1 MKTNAMQYVSTRGGM
16 TPANFSDILLE
27 GLAPD
32 GGLVVPETIPAVTQ
46 QIIESWRELTYPE
59 LATEVIGLYWT
70 DIPREDLAG
79 LCHAAYGEQFNAAEI
94 VPLTPIDQMAALV
107 DLSQGPT
114 LAFKDMAMQFL
125 GEALP
130 YVLQQRDQTLNILGA
145 TSGDTGSAA
154 EYAFRSKPNIGVFML
169 SPKGRMS
176 RFQRAQMYTLT
187 DDNVH
192 NIVIDGVFDDAQN
205 LVKELNGD
213 LDFKAKHS
221 LGTVNSINLG
231 RLIAQSVYYFWAWLR
246 VTNGIPADQRENFP
260 VSFAVPSG
268 NFGNIFSGQLARQM
282 GLPIDTLVLATNE
295 NNVLD
300 EFFRSGKYEPRSAA
314 NTLATSSPSMDIS
327 KASNLE
333 RFIYLVLD
341 QDQQQLAE
349 AWRQLDTTGTLDLSD
364 HQPRFLAE
372 FGMVS
377 GTSTHEDRI
386 ATIRA
391 VYEKSDVVIDPHTA
405 DGVTVARGYQKPH
418 QPMLVLET
426 AKPEKFGD
434 IVQEALGFEP
444 ELLPEY
450 AKLLELEQHT
460 VDIGVDAT
468 ALREYIAL
476 HHI

>member
-1 MKTNAMQYVSTRGGM
+1 MHYVSTRGGM
-16 TPANFSDILLE
+16 QPSNFSDVLLE

-32 GGLVVPETIPAVTQ
+32 GGLVVPETIPTVELDT
-46 QIIESWRELTYPE
+46 IESWRELTYPE

-70 DIPREDLAG
+70 DIAREDLAE
-79 LCHAAYGEQFNAAEI
+79 LCRAAYGEQFNSDEI
-94 VPLTPIDQMAALV
+94 VPLTPIDQMTALV

-130 YVLQQRDQTLNILGA
+130 YVLKQRDQTLNILGA

-176 RFQRAQMYTLT
+176 KFQRAQMYTLT

-192 NIVIDGVFDDAQN
+192 NIVIDGVFDDAQH
-205 LVKELNGD
+205 LVKVLNGD

-246 VTNGIPADQRENFP
+246 VTTGIPADQRNDFA

-268 NFGNIFSGQLARQM
+268 NFGNVFSGQLARQM

-333 RFIYLVLD
+333 RFIYLVLG
-341 QDQQQLAE
+341 QDPKALAD
-349 AWRQLDTTGTLDLSD
+349 AWRQLDSHGTLDLSE
-364 HQPRFLAE
+364 HQHRFLQE

-377 GTSTHEDRI
+377 GTSTHEDRV
-386 ATIRA
+386 AAIRA
-391 VYEKSDVVIDPHTA
+391 VYEKSEVVIDPHTA
-405 DGVTVARGYQKPH
+405 DGVTVARGYQKPN

-426 AKPEKFGD
+426 AKPEKFTD
-434 IVQEALGFEP
+434 IVLEALGFEP

-460 VDIGVDAT
+460 VEMDVDSQ

-476 HHI
+476 NYV

>member
-1 MKTNAMQYVSTRGGM
+1 MQYVSTRGGM
-16 TPANFSDILLE
+16 APSNFSDVLLE

-32 GGLVVPETIPAVTQ
+32 GGLVVPETIPTVTLET
-46 QIIESWRELTYPE
+46 IEAWRDLTYAE

-70 DIPREDLAG
+70 DIPREDLAE
-79 LCHAAYGEQFNAAEI
+79 LCRAAYGSQFNSDVI
-94 VPLTPIDQMAALV
+94 VPLTPIDQMATLV

-130 YVLQQRDQTLNILGA
+130 YVLKQRDQTLNILGA

-176 RFQRAQMYTLT
+176 KFQRAQMYTLT
-187 DDNVH
+187 DDNIH
-192 NIVIDGVFDDAQN
+192 NIVIEGVFDDAQN

-213 LDFKAKHS
+213 LDFKAAHS

-246 VTNGIPADQRENFP
+246 VTNGIPEDQREGFG

-333 RFIYLVLD
+333 RFVYLVLD
-341 QDQQQLAE
+341 QDQGKLAE
-349 AWRQLDTTGTLDLSD
+349 AWRQLDASGTLDLSE
-364 HQPRFLAE
+364 HQPRFLEE

-377 GTSTHEDRI
+377 GTSTHEDRV

-391 VYEKSDVVIDPHTA
+391 VYEKSQLVIDPHTA
-405 DGVTVARGYQKPH
+405 DGVTVARGYQKPN

-434 IVQEALGFEP
+434 IVREALGFEP

-460 VDIGVDAT
+460 VEMGADAT
-468 ALREYIAL
+468 ALREYITL
-476 HHI
+476 HHV

>member
-1 MKTNAMQYVSTRGGM
+1 MQYVSTRGGM
-16 TPANFSDILLE
+16 NPSNFSDVLLE

-32 GGLVVPETIPAVTQ
+32 GGLVVPETIPTVDVAT
-46 QIIESWRELTYPE
+46 IESWRELSYAE

-70 DIPREDLAG
+70 DIPREDLAA
-79 LCHAAYGEQFNAAEI
+79 LCQKAYGDQFKADMV
-94 VPLTPIDQMAALV
+94 VPLTPIDQMSALV

-130 YVLQQRDQTLNILGA
+130 YVLQQRGQTLNILGA

-176 RFQRAQMYTLT
+176 KFQRAQMYTLT
-187 DDNVH
+187 DANVH
-192 NIVIDGVFDDAQN
+192 NIVVEGVFDDAQH

-213 LDFKAKHS
+213 LEFKAANS

-231 RLIAQSVYYFWAWLR
+231 RLIAQCVYYFWAWLR
-246 VTNGIPADQRENFP
+246 VTNGIPEHQRDGFE

-268 NFGNIFSGQLARQM
+268 NFGNIFSGQLARHM

-300 EFFRSGKYEPRSAA
+300 EFFRSGKYEPRSAD

-341 QDQQQLAE
+341 QDQQQLAQ
-349 AWRQLDTTGTLDLSD
+349 AWEQLDATGTLDLSA
-364 HQPRFLAE
+364 HQPRFEQE

-377 GTSTHEDRI
+377 GTSTHDDRV

-391 VYEKSDVVIDPHTA
+391 VYEKSEVVIDPHTA
-405 DGVTVARGYQKPH
+405 DGVTVARGFHKPG

-434 IVQEALGFEP
+434 IVNEALGFEP
-444 ELLPEY
+444 ELLPEF
-450 AKLLELEQHT
+450 ATLLDLEQHT
-460 VDIGVDAT
+460 IDMGVDAG
-468 ALREYIAL
+468 ALRAYIAEY
-476 HHI
+476 HV

>member
-1 MKTNAMQYVSTRGGM
+1 MQYVSTRGGM
-16 TPANFSDILLE
+16 EPANFSDVLLE

-32 GGLVVPETIPAVTQ
+32 GGLVVPATIPTVTAET
-46 QIIESWRELTYPE
+46 IESWRELSYAE

-79 LCHAAYGEQFNAAEI
+79 LCQAAYGAQFNSDLV

-130 YVLQQRDQTLNILGA
+130 YVLKQRDQTLNILGA

-176 RFQRAQMYTLT
+176 KFQRAQMYTLT

-213 LDFKAKHS
+213 LEFKAANS

-246 VTNGIPADQRENFP
+246 VTNGIPADQRAEFG

-268 NFGNIFSGQLARQM
+268 NFGNVFSGQLARQM

-341 QDQQQLAE
+341 QDQTQLAE
-349 AWRQLDTTGTLDLSD
+349 AWQQLDTTGTLDLSE
-364 HQPRFLAE
+364 HQSRFQQE

-377 GTSTHEDRI
+377 GTSTHEDRVT
-386 ATIRA
+386 TIRA
-391 VYEKSDVVIDPHTA
+391 VYEKSQVVIDPHTA
-405 DGVTVARGYQKPH
+405 DGVTVARGYQKPN

-434 IVQEALGFEP
+434 IVNEALGFEP
-444 ELLPEY
+444 ELLPEF

-460 VDIGVDAT
+460 VDMDVDAT
-468 ALREYIAL
+468 ALRDYIAL
-476 HHI
+476 HHV

>member
-1 MKTNAMQYVSTRGGM
+1 MQYVSTRGGM
-16 TPANFSDILLE
+16 APSNFSDVLLE

-32 GGLVVPETIPAVTQ
+32 GGLVVPVEIPTVDAAT
-46 QIIESWRELTYPE
+46 IESWRELTYPQ

-70 DIPREDLAG
+70 DIPREDLAE
-79 LCHAAYGEQFNAAEI
+79 LCQAAYGDQFNADDV

-130 YVLQQRDQTLNILGA
+130 YVLKQRDQTLNILGA

-176 RFQRAQMYTLT
+176 QFQRAQMYTLT
-187 DDNVH
+187 DDNIH

-246 VTNGIPADQRENFP
+246 VTTGIPADQREGFS

-268 NFGNIFSGQLARQM
+268 NFGNVFSGQLARQM

-333 RFIYLVLD
+333 RFIYLVLG
-341 QDQQQLAE
+341 QDAQALAQ
-349 AWRQLDTTGTLDLSD
+349 AWEQLDSNGTLDLSE
-364 HQPRFLAE
+364 HQPRFQQE

-377 GTSTHEDRI
+377 GTSTHEDRV

-391 VYEKSDVVIDPHTA
+391 TYEKSKVVIDPHTA
-405 DGVTVARGYQKPH
+405 DGVTVARGYQKPN

-426 AKPEKFGD
+426 AKPEKFTD
-434 IVQEALGFEP
+434 IVNEALGFEP

-450 AKLLELEQHT
+450 AKLLELGQHT
-460 VDIGVDAT
+460 VELGTEAQ

-476 HHI
+476 HYV

>member
-1 MKTNAMQYVSTRGGM
+1 MHYVSTRGGM
-16 TPANFSDILLE
+16 EPSNFSDVLLE

-32 GGLVVPETIPAVTQ
+32 GGLVVPETIPTVDAET
-46 QIIESWRELTYPE
+46 IESWRELSYAE

-70 DIPREDLAG
+70 DIPREDLAR
-79 LCHAAYGEQFNAAEI
+79 LCQAAYGEQFKAGMV
-94 VPLTPIDQMAALV
+94 VPLTPIDQMSALV

-130 YVLQQRDQTLNILGA
+130 YVLKQRDQTLNILGA

-192 NIVIDGVFDDAQN
+192 NIVVEGVFDDAQQ

-213 LDFKAKHS
+213 LEFKAANS

-246 VTNGIPADQRENFP
+246 VTNGVPAEQRADFG

-300 EFFRSGKYEPRSAA
+300 EFFRSGKYEPRSAD

-341 QDQQQLAE
+341 QDQTKLAE
-349 AWRQLDTTGTLDLSD
+349 AWQQLDATGTLDLSE
-364 HQPRFLAE
+364 HQPRFQRE

-377 GTSTHEDRI
+377 GTSTHEDRVS
-386 ATIRA
+386 TIRA
-391 VYEKSDVVIDPHTA
+391 IYEKSQVVIDPHTA
-405 DGVTVARGYQKPH
+405 DGVTVARGFQQPE

-434 IVQEALGFEP
+434 IVNEALGFEP

-450 AKLLELEQHT
+450 ASLLDLEQHT
-460 VDIGVDAT
+460 VEMGVDAE

-476 HHI
+476 HHV

>member
-1 MKTNAMQYVSTRGGM
+1 MQYVSTRGGM
-16 TPANFSDILLE
+16 APSNFSDVLLE

-32 GGLVVPETIPAVTQ
+32 GGLVVPVDIPTVDVAT
-46 QIIESWRELTYPE
+46 IESWRELTYPQ

-70 DIPREDLAG
+70 DIPREDLAE
-79 LCHAAYGEQFNAAEI
+79 LCQAAYGEQFNSEDI
-94 VPLTPIDQMAALV
+94 VPLTPIDQMTALV

-130 YVLQQRDQTLNILGA
+130 YVLKQRDQTLNILGA

-176 RFQRAQMYTLT
+176 QFQRAQMYTLT
-187 DDNVH
+187 DDNIH

-213 LDFKAKHS
+213 LEFKAKHS

-246 VTNGIPADQRENFP
+246 VTNGIPADQREGFN

-300 EFFRSGKYEPRSAA
+300 EFFRSGKYEPRSAE

-333 RFIYLVLD
+333 RFIYLVLG
-341 QDQQQLAE
+341 QDPDALAKIWE
-349 AWRQLDTTGTLDLSD
+349 QLDATGTLDLSE
-364 HQPRFLAE
+364 HQPRFHKE

-377 GTSTHEDRI
+377 GTSTHEDRV
-386 ATIRA
+386 AAIRA
-391 VYEKSDVVIDPHTA
+391 VYEKSKVVIDPHTA
-405 DGVTVARGYQKPH
+405 DGVTVARGYQKPN

-426 AKPEKFGD
+426 AKPEKFTD
-434 IVQEALGFEP
+434 IVNEALGFEP

-460 VDIGVDAT
+460 VEIGADAQ

-476 HHI
+476 HYV

>member
-1 MKTNAMQYVSTRGGM
+1 MQYVSTRGGM
-16 TPANFSDILLE
+16 EPANFSDVLLE

-32 GGLVVPETIPAVTQ
+32 GGLVVPATIPTVTAET
-46 QIIESWRELTYPE
+46 IESWRELSYAE

-79 LCHAAYGEQFNAAEI
+79 LCKAAYGAQFNSDLV

-130 YVLQQRDQTLNILGA
+130 YVLKQRDQTLNILGA

-176 RFQRAQMYTLT
+176 KFQRAQMYTLT

-213 LDFKAKHS
+213 LEFKAANS

-246 VTNGIPADQRENFP
+246 VTNGIPADQRAEFG

-268 NFGNIFSGQLARQM
+268 NFGNVFSGQLARQM

-341 QDQQQLAE
+341 QDQTQLAE
-349 AWRQLDTTGTLDLSD
+349 AWQQLDTTGTLDLSE
-364 HQPRFLAE
+364 HQPRFQQE

-377 GTSTHEDRI
+377 GTSTHEDRVT
-386 ATIRA
+386 TIRA
-391 VYEKSDVVIDPHTA
+391 VYEKSQVVIDPHTA
-405 DGVTVARGYQKPH
+405 DGVTVARGYQKSN

-434 IVQEALGFEP
+434 IVNEALGFEP
-444 ELLPEY
+444 ELLPEF

-460 VDIGVDAT
+460 VDMDVDAT
-468 ALREYIAL
+468 ALRDYIAL
-476 HHI
+476 HHV

>member
-1 MKTNAMQYVSTRGGM
+1 MQYVSTRGGM
-16 TPANFSDILLE
+16 QPSNFSDVLLE

-32 GGLVVPETIPAVTQ
+32 GGLVVPETIPTVDQDT
-46 QIIESWRELTYPE
+46 IESWRELTYAE

-70 DIPREDLAG
+70 DIPREDLAE
-79 LCHAAYGEQFNAAEI
+79 LCKAAYGKQFNADDI
-94 VPLTPIDQMAALV
+94 VPLTPIDQMTALV

-130 YVLQQRDQTLNILGA
+130 YVLKQRDQTLNILGA

-176 RFQRAQMYTLT
+176 KFQRAQMYTLT
-187 DDNVH
+187 DENVH

-213 LDFKAKHS
+213 LEFKAAHS

-231 RLIAQSVYYFWAWLR
+231 RLIAQCVYYFWAWLR
-246 VTNGIPADQRENFP
+246 VTTGIPAEQRADFE

-333 RFIYLVLD
+333 RFVYLVLD
-341 QDQQQLAE
+341 QDPERLAE
-349 AWRQLDTTGTLDLSD
+349 IWRQLDATGTLDLSED
-364 HQPRFLAE
+364 QPRFLEE

-377 GTSTHEDRI
+377 GTSTHEDRV
-386 ATIRA
+386 ASIRA
-391 VYEKSDVVIDPHTA
+391 VYEKSKVVIDPHTA
-405 DGVTVARGYQKPH
+405 DGVTVARGYQKPN

-434 IVQEALGFEP
+434 IVKEALGFEP

-450 AKLLELEQHT
+450 AELLELEQHT
-460 VDIGVDAT
+460 VEMGVDAT
-468 ALREYIAL
+468 ALREYITL
-476 HHI
+476 HHV

>member
-1 MKTNAMQYVSTRGGM
+1 MQYVSTRGGM
-16 TPANFSDILLE
+16 EPANFSDVLLE

-32 GGLVVPETIPAVTQ
+32 GGLVVPATIPTVTAET
-46 QIIESWRELTYPE
+46 IESWRELSYAE

-79 LCHAAYGEQFNAAEI
+79 LCKAAYGAQFNSDLV

-130 YVLQQRDQTLNILGA
+130 YVLKQRDQTLNILGA

-176 RFQRAQMYTLT
+176 KFQRAQMYTLT

-213 LDFKAKHS
+213 LAFKAANS

-231 RLIAQSVYYFWAWLR
+231 RLIAQSAYYFWAWLR
-246 VTNGIPADQRENFP
+246 VTNGIPADQRAEFG

-268 NFGNIFSGQLARQM
+268 NFGNVFSGQLARQM

-341 QDQQQLAE
+341 QDQTQLAS
-349 AWRQLDTTGTLDLSD
+349 AWQQLDTTGTLDLSE
-364 HQPRFLAE
+364 HQPRFQQE

-377 GTSTHEDRI
+377 GTSTHEDRVT
-386 ATIRA
+386 TIRA
-391 VYEKSDVVIDPHTA
+391 VYEKSQVVIDPHTA
-405 DGVTVARGYQKPH
+405 DGVTVARGYQKPN

-434 IVQEALGFEP
+434 IVNEALGFEP
-444 ELLPEY
+444 ELLPEF

-460 VDIGVDAT
+460 VDMDVDAT
-468 ALREYIAL
+468 ALRDYIAL
-476 HHI
+476 HHV

>member
-1 MKTNAMQYVSTRGGM
+1 MQYVSTRGGM
-16 TPANFSDILLE
+16 SPSNFSDVLLE

-32 GGLVVPETIPAVTQ
+32 GGLVVPETIPTVTLET
-46 QIIESWRELTYPE
+46 IESWRELTYPE

-70 DIPREDLAG
+70 DIPREDLAK
-79 LCHAAYGEQFNAAEI
+79 LCQAAYGSQFNADVI

-130 YVLQQRDQTLNILGA
+130 YVLKQRDQTLNILGA

-176 RFQRAQMYTLT
+176 KFQRAQMYTLT
-187 DDNVH
+187 DDNIH

-213 LDFKAKHS
+213 LDFKAAHS

-246 VTNGIPADQRENFP
+246 VTNGIPENQREGFG

-333 RFIYLVLD
+333 RFVYLVLD
-341 QDQQQLAE
+341 QDQGKLAE
-349 AWRQLDTTGTLDLSD
+349 AWRQLDTSGTLDLSE
-364 HQPRFLAE
+364 HQPRFLEE

-377 GTSTHEDRI
+377 GTSTHEDRV

-391 VYEKSDVVIDPHTA
+391 VYEKSQLVIDPHTA
-405 DGVTVARGYQKPH
+405 DGVTVARGYQKPN

-460 VDIGVDAT
+460 VEMGADAT
-468 ALREYIAL
+468 ALREYITL
-476 HHI
+476 HHV

>member
-16 TPANFSDILLE
+16 EPSNFSDVLLE

-32 GGLVVPETIPAVTQ
+32 GGLVVPQSVPTVDAETL
-46 QIIESWRELTYPE
+46 ESWRELTYAE

-70 DIPREDLAG
+70 DIPREDLRE
-79 LCHAAYGEQFNAAEI
+79 LCQAAYGTQFNVDMI
-94 VPLTPIDQMAALV
+94 VPLTPIDQMSALV

-130 YVLQQRDQTLNILGA
+130 YVLKQRGQTLNILGA

-192 NIVIDGVFDDAQN
+192 NVVIEGVFDDAQN
-205 LVKELNGD
+205 LVKELNSD
-213 LDFKAKHS
+213 LKFKAANS

-246 VTNGIPADQRENFP
+246 VTKGIPADQRESFG

-300 EFFRSGKYEPRSAA
+300 EFFRSGKYEPRSAD

-341 QDQQQLAE
+341 QDQEKLAQ
-349 AWRQLDTTGTLDLSD
+349 AWKQLDATGTLDLSD
-364 HQPRFLAE
+364 QQPRFEQE

-377 GTSTHEDRI
+377 GTSTHEDRV
-386 ATIRA
+386 ASIRA
-391 VYEKSDVVIDPHTA
+391 VYEKAEVVIDPHTA
-405 DGVTVARGYQKPH
+405 DGVTVARGFQKPGH
-418 QPMLVLET
+418 PMLVLET

-434 IVQEALGFEP
+434 IVNEALGFEP
-444 ELLPEY
+444 ELLPEF
-450 AKLLELEQHT
+450 AQLLELEQHT
-460 VDIGVDAT
+460 VEMRADAKT
-468 ALREYIAL
+468 LRDYIAK
-476 HHI
+476 HHV

>member
-1 MKTNAMQYVSTRGGM
+1 MQYVSTRGGM
-16 TPANFSDILLE
+16 EPSNFSDVLLE

-32 GGLVVPETIPAVTQ
+32 GGLVVPEAIPSVEPET
-46 QIIESWRELTYPE
+46 IESWRDLSYAE

-70 DIPREDLAG
+70 DIPREDLAE
-79 LCHAAYGEQFNAAEI
+79 LCRAAYGEQFKADMV
-94 VPLTPIDQMAALV
+94 VPLTPIDQMTALV

-130 YVLQQRDQTLNILGA
+130 YVLKQRGETLNILGA

-187 DDNVH
+187 DHNVH
-192 NIVIDGVFDDAQN
+192 NIVVEGVFDDAQQ
-205 LVKELNGD
+205 LVKDLNGD
-213 LDFKAKHS
+213 LEFKAANS

-246 VTNGIPADQRENFP
+246 VTTGIPAEQRADFG

-300 EFFRSGKYEPRSAA
+300 EFFRSGKYEPRSAD

-333 RFIYLVLD
+333 RFIYLVLG
-341 QDQQQLAE
+341 QDQTKLADAWQQLDAT
-349 AWRQLDTTGTLDLSD
+349 DTLDLSE
-364 HQPRFLAE
+364 HQPRFQQE

-377 GTSTHEDRI
+377 GTSTHEDRVS
-386 ATIRA
+386 TIRA
-391 VYEKSDVVIDPHTA
+391 VYEKAQAVIDPHTA
-405 DGVTVARGYQKPH
+405 DGVTVARGFQKAE

-434 IVQEALGFEP
+434 IVNEALGFEP
-444 ELLPEY
+444 ELLPEF
-450 AKLLELEQHT
+450 ARLLELEQHT
-460 VDIGVDAT
+460 IDMGVDAE

-476 HHI
+476 HHV

>member
-1 MKTNAMQYVSTRGGM
+1 M
-16 TPANFSDILLE
+16 TPANFSDVLLE

-32 GGLVVPETIPAVTQ
+32 GGLVVPATIPTVDAAT
-46 QIIESWRELTYPE
+46 IESWRELTYPQ

-70 DIPREDLAG
+70 DIPREDLAE
-79 LCHAAYGEQFNAAEI
+79 LCHAAYGAQFNAEMI
-94 VPLTPIDQMAALV
+94 VPLTPIDQMSALV

-130 YVLQQRDQTLNILGA
+130 YVLQKRGQTLNILGA

-192 NIVIDGVFDDAQN
+192 NVVIEGVFDDAQN
-205 LVKELNGD
+205 LVKELNSD
-213 LDFKAKHS
+213 LEFKAANS

-246 VTNGIPADQRENFP
+246 VTNGIPADQRDGFG

-300 EFFRSGKYEPRSAA
+300 EFFRSGKYEPRSAD

-341 QDQQQLAE
+341 QDQEQLAK
-349 AWRQLDTTGTLDLSD
+349 AWQQLDTTGTLDLSEQ
-364 HQPRFLAE
+364 QPRFEQE

-377 GTSTHEDRI
+377 GTSTHQDRV

-391 VYEKSDVVIDPHTA
+391 VYEKAEVVIDPHTA
-405 DGVTVARGYQKPH
+405 DGVTVARGFQRPGH
-418 QPMLVLET
+418 PMLVLET

-434 IVQEALGFEP
+434 IVNEALGFEP
-444 ELLPEY
+444 ELLPEF
-450 AKLLELEQHT
+450 AQLLELEQHT
-460 VDIGVDAT
+460 VEMGTDAQ
-468 ALREYIAL
+468 ALRHYIAQ
-476 HHI
+476 HHV

>member
-1 MKTNAMQYVSTRGGM
+1 MQYVSTRGGM
-16 TPANFSDILLE
+16 QPANFSDVLLE

-32 GGLVVPETIPAVTQ
+32 GGLVVPATIPTVTAET
-46 QIIESWRELTYPE
+46 IESWRELSYAE

-79 LCHAAYGEQFNAAEI
+79 LCKAAYGAQFNSDLV

-130 YVLQQRDQTLNILGA
+130 YVLKQRDQTLNILGA

-176 RFQRAQMYTLT
+176 KFQRAQMYTLT

-213 LDFKAKHS
+213 LEFKAANS

-246 VTNGIPADQRENFP
+246 VTNGIPADQRAEFG

-268 NFGNIFSGQLARQM
+268 NFGNVFSGQLARQM

-341 QDQQQLAE
+341 QDQTQLAK
-349 AWRQLDTTGTLDLSD
+349 AWQQLDTTGTLDLSE
-364 HQPRFLAE
+364 HQPRFQQE

-377 GTSTHEDRI
+377 GTSTHEDRVT
-386 ATIRA
+386 TIRA
-391 VYEKSDVVIDPHTA
+391 VYEKSQVVIDPHTA
-405 DGVTVARGYQKPH
+405 DGVTVARGYQKPN

-434 IVQEALGFEP
+434 IVNEALGFEP
-444 ELLPEY
+444 ELLPEF

-460 VDIGVDAT
+460 VDMDVDAT
-468 ALREYIAL
+468 ALRDYIAL
-476 HHI
+476 HHV

>member
-1 MKTNAMQYVSTRGGM
+1 MQYVSTRGGM
-16 TPANFSDILLE
+16 QPSNFSDVLLE

-32 GGLVVPETIPAVTQ
+32 GGLVVPATIPTVNLET
-46 QIIESWRELTYPE
+46 IESWRDLTYPE

-79 LCHAAYGEQFNAAEI
+79 LCRAAYGAQFNSDMI

-130 YVLQQRDQTLNILGA
+130 YVLKKRDQTLNILGA

-176 RFQRAQMYTLT
+176 KFQRAQMYTLT

-213 LDFKAKHS
+213 LEFKAAHA

-246 VTNGIPADQRENFP
+246 VTNGIPENLRDGFG

-268 NFGNIFSGQLARQM
+268 NFGNVFSGQLARQM

-341 QDQQQLAE
+341 QDQDQLAA
-349 AWRQLDTTGTLDLSD
+349 AWKQLDATGTLDLSE
-364 HQPRFLAE
+364 HQPRFLQE
-372 FGMVS
+372 FGMIS
-377 GTSTHEDRI
+377 GTSTHEDRV

-391 VYEKSDVVIDPHTA
+391 VYEKSKVVIDPHTA
-405 DGVTVARGYQKPH
+405 DGVTVARGYQKPN

-434 IVQEALGFEP
+434 IVDEALGFEP

-460 VDIGVDAT
+460 VEMGVDAA

-476 HHI
+476 HFV

>member
-1 MKTNAMQYVSTRGGM
+1 MQYVSTRGGM
-16 TPANFSDILLE
+16 APSNFSDVLLE

-32 GGLVVPETIPAVTQ
+32 GGLVVPVDIPTVDAAT
-46 QIIESWRELTYPE
+46 IESWRELTYPE

-70 DIPREDLAG
+70 DIPREDLAE
-79 LCHAAYGEQFNAAEI
+79 LCQAAYGDQFNSDDV
-94 VPLTPIDQMAALV
+94 VPLTPIDQMTALV

-130 YVLQQRDQTLNILGA
+130 YVLKQRGQTLNILGA

-154 EYAFRSKPNIGVFML
+154 EYAFQSKPNIGVFML

-176 RFQRAQMYTLT
+176 QFQRAQMYTLT
-187 DDNVH
+187 DDNIH

-205 LVKELNGD
+205 LVKALNGD
-213 LDFKAKHS
+213 LEFKAKHC

-246 VTNGIPADQRENFP
+246 VTTGIPADQRENFG

-300 EFFRSGKYEPRSAA
+300 EFFRSGKYEPRSAE

-333 RFIYLVLD
+333 RFIYLVLG
-341 QDQQQLAE
+341 QDAQALAN
-349 AWRQLDTTGTLDLSD
+349 AWEQLDSTGTLDLSE
-364 HQPRFLAE
+364 HQPRFHNE

-377 GTSTHEDRI
+377 GTSTHEDRV
-386 ATIRA
+386 AAIRA
-391 VYEKSDVVIDPHTA
+391 VYEKSKVVIDPHTA
-405 DGVTVARGYQKPH
+405 DGVTVARGYQKPN

-426 AKPEKFGD
+426 AKPEKFTD
-434 IVQEALGFEP
+434 IVNEALGFEP

-460 VDIGVDAT
+460 VEIGADAQ

-476 HHI
+476 HYV

>member
-1 MKTNAMQYVSTRGGM
+1 MQYVSTRGGM
-16 TPANFSDILLE
+16 EPANFSDVLLE

-32 GGLVVPETIPAVTQ
+32 GGLVVPATIPTVTAET
-46 QIIESWRELTYPE
+46 IESWRELSYAE

-79 LCHAAYGEQFNAAEI
+79 LCQDAYGAQFSSDLV

-130 YVLQQRDQTLNILGA
+130 YVLKQRDQTLNILGA

-176 RFQRAQMYTLT
+176 KFQRAQMYTLT

-213 LDFKAKHS
+213 LEFKAANS

-246 VTNGIPADQRENFP
+246 VTNGIPADQRAEFG

-268 NFGNIFSGQLARQM
+268 NFGNVFSGQLARQM

-341 QDQQQLAE
+341 QDQTQLAK
-349 AWRQLDTTGTLDLSD
+349 AWQQLDTTGTLDLSE
-364 HQPRFLAE
+364 HQPRFQQE

-377 GTSTHEDRI
+377 GTSTHEDRVT
-386 ATIRA
+386 TIRA
-391 VYEKSDVVIDPHTA
+391 VYEKSQVVIDPHTA
-405 DGVTVARGYQKPH
+405 DGVTVARGYQKPN

-434 IVQEALGFEP
+434 IVNEALGFEP
-444 ELLPEY
+444 ELLPEF

-460 VDIGVDAT
+460 VDMDVDAT
-468 ALREYIAL
+468 ALRDYIAL
-476 HHI
+476 HHV

>member
-1 MKTNAMQYVSTRGGM
+1 MQYVSTRGGM
-16 TPANFSDILLE
+16 QPSNFSDVLLE

-32 GGLVVPETIPAVTQ
+32 GGLVVPEIIPTADQDT
-46 QIIESWRELTYPE
+46 IESWRELTYAE

-70 DIPREDLAG
+70 DIPREDLAE
-79 LCHAAYGEQFNAAEI
+79 LCKAAYGKQFNADDI
-94 VPLTPIDQMAALV
+94 VPLTPIDQMTALV

-130 YVLQQRDQTLNILGA
+130 YVLKQRDQTLNILGA

-176 RFQRAQMYTLT
+176 KFQRAQMYTLT
-187 DDNVH
+187 DENVH

-213 LDFKAKHS
+213 LEFKAAHS

-231 RLIAQSVYYFWAWLR
+231 RLIAQCVYYFWAWLR
-246 VTNGIPADQRENFP
+246 VTTGIPAEQRADFE

-333 RFIYLVLD
+333 RFVYLVLD
-341 QDQQQLAE
+341 QDPERLAE
-349 AWRQLDTTGTLDLSD
+349 IWRQLDATGTLDLSED
-364 HQPRFLAE
+364 QPRFLEE

-377 GTSTHEDRI
+377 GTSTHEDRV
-386 ATIRA
+386 ASIRA
-391 VYEKSDVVIDPHTA
+391 VYEKSKVVIDPHTA
-405 DGVTVARGYQKPH
+405 DGVTVARGYQKPN

-434 IVQEALGFEP
+434 IVKEALGFEP

-450 AKLLELEQHT
+450 AELLELEQHT
-460 VDIGVDAT
+460 VEMGVDAT
-468 ALREYIAL
+468 ALREYITL
-476 HHI
+476 HHV

>member
-1 MKTNAMQYVSTRGGM
+1 MQYVSTRGGM
-16 TPANFSDILLE
+16 APSNFSDVLLE

-32 GGLVVPETIPAVTQ
+32 GGLVVPVDIPTVDAET
-46 QIIESWRELTYPE
+46 IESWRELTYPQ

-70 DIPREDLAG
+70 DIPRADLAQ
-79 LCHAAYGEQFNAAEI
+79 LCQAAYGDQFNADDV
-94 VPLTPIDQMAALV
+94 VPLTPIDQMTALV

-130 YVLQQRDQTLNILGA
+130 YVLKQRGQTLNILGA

-154 EYAFRSKPNIGVFML
+154 EYAFRSKSNIGVFML

-176 RFQRAQMYTLT
+176 QFQRAQMYTLT
-187 DDNVH
+187 DDNIH

-246 VTNGIPADQRENFP
+246 VTTGIPADQREGFG

-268 NFGNIFSGQLARQM
+268 NFGNVFSGQLARQM

-333 RFIYLVLD
+333 RFIYLVLG
-341 QDQQQLAE
+341 QDADALAQ
-349 AWRQLDTTGTLDLSD
+349 AWEQLDSSGTLDLSE
-364 HQPRFLAE
+364 HQPRFQQE

-377 GTSTHEDRI
+377 GTSTHQDRV

-391 VYEKSDVVIDPHTA
+391 TYEKSKVVIDPHTA
-405 DGVTVARGYQKPH
+405 DGVTVARGYQKPN

-426 AKPEKFGD
+426 AKPEKFTD
-434 IVQEALGFEP
+434 IVNEALGFEP

-460 VDIGVDAT
+460 VEMGRCW

-476 HHI
+476 HHV

>member
-1 MKTNAMQYVSTRGGM
+1 MQYVSTRGGM
-16 TPANFSDILLE
+16 APSNFSDVLLE

-32 GGLVVPETIPAVTQ
+32 GGLVVPETIPTVTLET
-46 QIIESWRELTYPE
+46 IESWRELTYPE

-70 DIPREDLAG
+70 DIPREDLAE
-79 LCHAAYGEQFNAAEI
+79 LCQAAYGSQFNSDVI

-114 LAFKDMAMQFL
+114 LTFKDMAMQFL

-130 YVLQQRDQTLNILGA
+130 YVLKQRDQTLNILGA

-176 RFQRAQMYTLT
+176 KFQRAQMYTLT
-187 DDNVH
+187 DDNIH
-192 NIVIDGVFDDAQN
+192 NIVIEGVFDDAQN

-213 LDFKAKHS
+213 LDFKAAHS

-246 VTNGIPADQRENFP
+246 VTNGIPENQREGFD

-268 NFGNIFSGQLARQM
+268 NFGNIFSGQLARHM

-333 RFIYLVLD
+333 RFVYLVLD
-341 QDQQQLAE
+341 QDQGKLAE
-349 AWRQLDTTGTLDLSD
+349 AWRQLDTSGTLDLSD
-364 HQPRFLAE
+364 HQPRFLKE

-377 GTSTHEDRI
+377 GTSTHEDRV

-391 VYEKSDVVIDPHTA
+391 VYEKSQLVIDPHTA
-405 DGVTVARGYQKPH
+405 DGVTVARGYQKPN

-434 IVQEALGFEP
+434 IVREALGFEP

-460 VDIGVDAT
+460 VQMGADAT
-468 ALREYIAL
+468 ALREYITL
-476 HHI
+476 HHV

>member
-1 MKTNAMQYVSTRGGM
+1 MQYVSTRGGM
-16 TPANFSDILLE
+16 APSNFSDVLLE

-32 GGLVVPETIPAVTQ
+32 GGLVVPQTVPTVDADTL
-46 QIIESWRELTYPE
+46 ESWRDLSYPQ

-70 DIPREDLAG
+70 DIPRQDLAQ
-79 LCHAAYGEQFNAAEI
+79 LCQAAYGDQFKADMI
-94 VPLTPIDQMAALV
+94 VPLTPIDQMTALV

-130 YVLQQRDQTLNILGA
+130 YVLQKRGQTLNILGA

-187 DDNVH
+187 DENVH
-192 NIVIDGVFDDAQN
+192 NVVIEGVFDDAQN
-205 LVKELNGD
+205 LVKELNSD
-213 LDFKAKHS
+213 LEFKAANS

-246 VTNGIPADQRENFP
+246 VTTGIPADQRDGFD

-300 EFFRSGKYEPRSAA
+300 EFFRSGKYEPRSAD

-341 QDQQQLAE
+341 QDPQQLAE
-349 AWRQLDTTGTLDLSD
+349 AWKQLDATGTLDLSD
-364 HQPRFLAE
+364 QQPRFAQE

-377 GTSTHEDRI
+377 GTSSHEDRV
-386 ATIRA
+386 ASIRA
-391 VYEKSDVVIDPHTA
+391 VFEKAEVVIDPHTA
-405 DGVTVARGYQKPH
+405 DGVTVARGYQKPGH
-418 QPMLVLET
+418 PMLVLET

-434 IVQEALGFEP
+434 IVNEALGFEP
-444 ELLPEY
+444 ELLPEF
-450 AKLLELEQHT
+450 AQLLELEQHT
-460 VDIGVDAT
+460 VEMGADAA
-468 ALREYIAL
+468 ALRNYIAK
-476 HHI
+476 HHV

>member
-1 MKTNAMQYVSTRGGM
+1 MQYVSTRGGM
-16 TPANFSDILLE
+16 APSNFSDVLLE

-32 GGLVVPETIPAVTQ
+32 GGLVVPATIPTVTHQ
-46 QIIESWRELTYPE
+46 TIESWRELTYPE

-70 DIPREDLAG
+70 DIPREDLAE
-79 LCHAAYGEQFNAAEI
+79 LCQAAYGAQFNSEKI

-130 YVLQQRDQTLNILGA
+130 YVLKQRDQTLNILGA

-213 LDFKAKHS
+213 LDFKAAHS

-246 VTNGIPADQRENFP
+246 VTNGIPEDQRADFK

-341 QDQQQLAE
+341 QDQERLAA
-349 AWRQLDTTGTLDLSD
+349 AWEQLDTTGTLDLSD

-377 GTSTHEDRI
+377 GTSTHEDRV

-391 VYEKSDVVIDPHTA
+391 VYEKSGVVIDPHTA
-405 DGVTVARGYQKPH
+405 DGVTVARGYQKPN

-434 IVQEALGFEP
+434 IVQEALDFEP
-444 ELLPEY
+444 ELLSEY

-460 VDIGVDAT
+460 VEMGVDAT

-476 HHI
+476 HHV

>member
-1 MKTNAMQYVSTRGGM
+1 MQYVSTRGGM
-16 TPANFSDILLE
+16 EPANFSDVLLE

-32 GGLVVPETIPAVTQ
+32 GGLVVPATIPTVTAET
-46 QIIESWRELTYPE
+46 IESWRELSYAE

-79 LCHAAYGEQFNAAEI
+79 LCQAAYGAQFNSDLV

-130 YVLQQRDQTLNILGA
+130 YVLKQRDQTLNILGA

-176 RFQRAQMYTLT
+176 KFQRAQMYTLT

-213 LDFKAKHS
+213 LAFKAANS

-231 RLIAQSVYYFWAWLR
+231 RLIAQSAYYFWAWLR
-246 VTNGIPADQRENFP
+246 VTNGIPADQRAEFG

-268 NFGNIFSGQLARQM
+268 NFGNVFSGQLARQM

-341 QDQQQLAE
+341 QDQTQLAS
-349 AWRQLDTTGTLDLSD
+349 AWQQLDTTGTLDLSE
-364 HQPRFLAE
+364 HQPRFQQE

-377 GTSTHEDRI
+377 GTSTHEDRVT
-386 ATIRA
+386 TIRA
-391 VYEKSDVVIDPHTA
+391 VYEKSQVVIDPHTA
-405 DGVTVARGYQKPH
+405 DGVTVARGYQKPN

-434 IVQEALGFEP
+434 IVNEALGFEP
-444 ELLPEY
+444 ELLPEF

-460 VDIGVDAT
+460 VDMDVDAT
-468 ALREYIAL
+468 ALRDYIAL
-476 HHI
+476 HHV